1 MQINK
6 CSMKK
11 YDPEVIIDSLSLFSV
26 CCTVSR
32 HWQKKG
38 TFFSSLAKEGAI
50 SGLFKRPEGNHPM
63 SAPWRSVCKE
73 CQGTIVSA
81 DGTLTEIVE
90 LRSSSHI

>member
-26 CCTVSR
+26 CCTVLVTGKRRVHFSR

-38 TFFSSLAKEGAI
+38 TFFSPLAKEGAI
-50 SGLFKRPEGNHPM
+50 SELFYTPRRE
-63 SAPWRSVCKE
+63 
-73 CQGTIVSA
+73 
-81 DGTLTEIVE
+81 
-90 LRSSSHI
+90 SSHEHTVEVCV

>member
-38 TFFSSLAKEGAI
+38 
-50 SGLFKRPEGNHPM
+50 LFRDCLNAQKGIIP
-63 SAPWRSVCKE
+63 
-73 CQGTIVSA
+73 
-81 DGTLTEIVE
+81 
-90 LRSSSHI
+90 